1 MKKEYEKNPDMP
13 DSEQSKENEDND
25 LLYQILKALLG
36 ICFLPLAIGYWV
48 IPRYAS
54 STKIWRIKEITFKL
68 VISAMFLLPAQY
80 LLLRFTF
87 HFLLQREWVVGVVM
101 IVLNWISLIP
111 LTLLVGSYRLSQVQ
125 TDFSDGLLS
134 PNLMAGVKHG
144 LNFYGFEKAHRMF
157 VESGFQIPVVK
168 NNNQTY
174 IGIKAQQPDFRFKKA
189 RRESA
194 NLNLLTEYIDGDLVT
209 FNVNAEA
216 GAHHLI
222 IGATGSGKSTLM
234 SRMALCALL
243 KNNRVIIFDF
253 KGGNEKF
260 MYEGLKNFVPNRE
273 VKVVKF
279 PSDPIDLFTG
289 DSEEIA
295 ERLISF
301 LPSATQGDGDY
312 YRSRM
317 VRAIYAVTV
326 RTSHQSPRSI
336 DEVLRRVRDGLS
348 YAEDP
353 EDLAMFKQK
362 DKGMPAGEIIAEG
375 LASRFE
381 PLRKSGGRATF
392 GGFKWSDP
400 WDMAVLSFRNTSE
413 GEVRLGGAI
422 LNSLDGWLWS
432 PDRGLDPRPI
442 LLMVDEG
449 GVLQNFAGTPSLL
462 NMVARAR
469 SARCGVV
476 VASQTIESMGL
487 DGEELMKTGPTRWLG
502 RTPSPEIMIF
512 ATGTRDVIEPSVQQ
526 GNNGWDGKK
535 TGRLQK
541 AFVIEPDVIRGLPKF
556 VWSIGE
562 GNKSVFVYVPPID
575 YIR

>member
-1 MKKEYEKNPDMP
+1 M
-13 DSEQSKENEDND
+13 
-25 LLYQILKALLG
+25 I
-36 ICFLPLAIGYWV
+36 
-48 IPRYAS
+48 
-54 STKIWRIKEITFKL
+54 
-68 VISAMFLLPAQY
+68 
-80 LLLRFTF
+80 
-87 HFLLQREWVVGVVM
+87 HLLQKGEWKFCLLMVL
-101 IVLNWISLIP
+101 LNWALLIP
-111 LTLLVGSYRLSQVQ
+111 LSLLVGSYRLSEIQ
-125 TDFSDGLLS
+125 TEFSEGLLS
-134 PNLMAGVKHG
+134 PNLMSGIRHS
-144 LNFYGFEKAHRMF
+144 LNSYGFDRAHRKF
-157 VESGFQIPVVK
+157 VKYGFQIPIGK
-168 NNNQTY
+168 KSNQTY
-174 IGIKAQQPDFRFKKA
+174 IGFNAQQPDFRFRRA
-189 RRESA
+189 RRESN
-194 NLNLLTEYIDGDLVT
+194 NLNLLTDYIDDDLIS
-209 FNVNAEA
+209 FDVNAEA

-253 KGGNEKF
+253 KGGDEKYL
-260 MYEGLKNFVPNRE
+260 YEGLKKFVPDRKIN
-273 VKVVKF
+273 VIKF

-289 DSEEIA
+289 DAEEIA

-301 LPSATQGDGDY
+301 LPAATQGDGDY

-317 VRAIYAVTV
+317 IRAIYAVTV
-326 RTSHQSPRSI
+326 RTSHKSPRSI
-336 DEVLRRVRDGLS
+336 DDVLRRVRDGLNF
-348 YAEDP
+348 AEDP

-362 DKGMPAGEIIAEG
+362 DKGIPVGEIIAEG

-392 GGFKWSDP
+392 GGFKWSDS

-432 PDRGLDPRPI
+432 PDRALDPRPI
-442 LLMVDEG
+442 LIMVDEG

-469 SARCGVV
+469 SAKCGVV

-487 DGEELMKTGPTRWLG
+487 DGDELMKTGPTRWLG
-502 RTPSPEIMIF
+502 RTPSPETMIL

-526 GNNGWDGKK
+526 GLNGWDGKK

-541 AFVIEPDVIRGLPKF
+541 AFVIDPDVIRGLPKF

-575 YIR
+575 YKK